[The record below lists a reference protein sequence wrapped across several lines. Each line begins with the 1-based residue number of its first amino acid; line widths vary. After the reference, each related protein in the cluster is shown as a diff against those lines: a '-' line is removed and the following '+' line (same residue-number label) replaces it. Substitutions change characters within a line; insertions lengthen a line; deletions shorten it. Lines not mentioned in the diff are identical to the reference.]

1 MVQKSKT
8 VKKQEI
14 KKAVKP
20 PIKKVVKKE
29 EELEPQKDLVFTRV
43 KGMRDVLPQDSNVW
57 GKIRSKMEEMTKA
70 YGYSYI
76 ETPLLESASL
86 FIRSVGKGTDIVE
99 KEMYVF
105 DGVDS
110 AGKVALRPEATASV
124 VRAYIE
130 NGLNKTPQP
139 TKVWYEGPMFRRE
152 KPQANRYREFHQFGC
167 EVIGDDHNPAIDA
180 ELISLAYNFI
190 KDLGIETSIHLNS
203 IGTVEDRERYLVE
216 LVSYLRS
223 KRSYLCVDC
232 KRRVNKNPLRVLDC
246 KVKGCQN
253 VIEEAPHIVDW
264 LGDKSKEFF
273 MSVLEYLDEL
283 GLPYKLDYKLVRGL
297 DYYTDTV
304 FELFPVDKDE
314 EDEGSQSALAA
325 GGRYDAL
332 VELLG
337 GQPTSA
343 CGFGM
348 GLERV
353 VNKLKEKNKNGG
365 GEEENDIKI
374 FFAQLG
380 IQAKRRALGI
390 IEELRKDGIFVGHNL
405 AKSAL
410 KAQLEIADK
419 MQTSYTLILGQR
431 EVQDS
436 TIIIRDMES
445 GIQEII
451 DQKKLKVRL
460 KKMLSQLM

>member
-1 MVQKSKT
+1 MVQKSKQT
-8 VKKQEI
+8 KKPAP
-14 KKAVKP
+14 KKAVKSTT
-20 PIKKVVKKE
+20 KKAVEEMEVKKI
-29 EELEPQKDLVFTRV
+29 PTFSRV
-43 KGMRDVLPQDSNVW
+43 KGMRDILPQDDNIW
-57 GKIRSKMEEMTKA
+57 KKMRSKRAEMVKA

-76 ETPLLESASL
+76 ETPLLESANL
-86 FIRSVGKGTDIVE
+86 FVRSVGKGTDIVE

-110 AGKVALRPEATASV
+110 FGKTALRPEATASV

-130 NGLNKTPQP
+130 NGLHTLTQP
-139 TKVWYEGPMFRRE
+139 VKVWYEGPMFRRE

-167 EVIGDDHNPAIDA
+167 EVIGDNHNPAMDA
-180 ELISLAYNFI
+180 EIISVAYNFI
-190 KDLGIETSIHLNS
+190 KDLGIDVSIHLNS
-203 IGTVEDRERYLVE
+203 IGTLNDRERYLVE

-232 KRRVNKNPLRVLDC
+232 KRRINKNPLRVLDC
-246 KVKGCQN
+246 KMKGCKS

-304 FELFPVDKDE
+304 FELFPVENDK
-314 EDEGSQSALAA
+314 EDNGSQSALAA
-325 GGRYDAL
+325 GGRYDKL
-332 VELLG
+332 VEHLG
-337 GQPTSA
+337 GQPATA
-343 CGFGM
+343 CGFGI

-353 VNKLKEKNKNGG
+353 ANKLKEKIKNGEA
-365 GEEENDIKI
+365 EEESEIKI

-390 IEELRKDGIFVGHNL
+390 IKELRKDGIFVGHNL

-419 MQTSYTLILGQR
+419 MQTPYTLILGQR

-451 DQKKLKVRL
+451 DQKKLKTRL
-460 KKMLSQLM
+460 KRILSQLV